1 MPPRRRTTGLIP
13 TLDPND
19 ALEKLQE
26 GIKAQISR
34 PNIYAYKPHDKQF
47 AFHKST
53 KHIVLYIGG
62 NRSGKTVGGAVETV
76 YRLTGRHPYKKVPD
90 CPVRG
95 RAVAV
100 DFNYGVD
107 MIMIPQLSQFMPPSY
122 LINGSWEDSYDK
134 EHRVL
139 TLANKSFLE
148 FRSYDQDLE
157 KFAGTSRH
165 FCVDEETEVL
175 STRGWLKYNEITLN
189 DTILTINPDTLR
201 NEWNKVEGV
210 YKGIESE
217 SIIQL
222 KSRNNFNVRVTPEH
236 RWLVYNKKTG
246 KRYFTTTEKLKKSE
260 QLIVKGSS
268 ILQTHEEFSDDFVEL
283 VGWFITEG
291 TFVNANQ
298 VSISQSKTADSYYYS
313 RIHKLL
319 QRLDISFNVY
329 SNQFY
334 IKKESAK
341 ILKTLF
347 PDKGLTLEFLNK
359 LSTRQLEL
367 LLDVCVMGDGSFIDS
382 GRIRIVENS
391 AHKTAID
398 GYMALLTLL
407 GYRVHITYNSSN
419 SVQILG
425 KTKNSLRYN
434 YSLVSV
440 DSLDI
445 NRVPYK
451 GFVWCPKTKN
461 SSFVARRNGDVFTT
475 GNTWYDEEPP
485 KHIYN
490 ECQARLIDTNGD
502 AYLTMTPVEGMSWVF
517 DDIYTPGKNGNNDI
531 EIIEIEMSE
540 NPYISKESSR
550 RYLASLDPEERKA
563 RERGEFVAMGGKVF
577 KNFSKDIHI
586 IPPVV
591 PPKDWEWYVSLDHG
605 YNNPTA
611 MLWHAVSKDN
621 RIITFAEHYKSE
633 MTVPEHAQ
641 IFHLRNAGFERIPDF
656 VVGDPAMSQRS
667 GITGTSI
674 FQEYADRGIYISPAN
689 NDVDSGINRM
699 LQYLRGDKPRWQI
712 TENCVSLIGEMQKL
726 RWATFNSRKL
736 QYEKNRQEKI
746 HKKDDHA
753 CDSAR
758 YLFSFMPDLTPSDI
772 DPISLTDNNIL
783 NAPRAF
789 RSWDEIIAPANS
801 GAVTVSINKPLEGI
815 TNWQTT
821 LAAELYENE

>member
-1 MPPRRRTTGLIP
+1 MPPRRRTTGLVP

-19 ALEKLQE
+19 ALERLQE

-53 KHIVLYIGG
+53 KHTVLYIGG

-107 MIMIPQLSQFMPPSY
+107 MIMIPQISQFMPPSY

-165 FCVDEETEVL
+165 F
-175 STRGWLKYNEITLN
+175 
-189 DTILTINPDTLR
+189 
-201 NEWNKVEGV
+201 
-210 YKGIESE
+210 
-217 SIIQL
+217 
-222 KSRNNFNVRVTPEH
+222 
-236 RWLVYNKKTG
+236 
-246 KRYFTTTEKLKKSE
+246 
-260 QLIVKGSS
+260 
-268 ILQTHEEFSDDFVEL
+268 
-283 VGWFITEG
+283 
-291 TFVNANQ
+291 
-298 VSISQSKTADSYYYS
+298 
-313 RIHKLL
+313 
-319 QRLDISFNVY
+319 
-329 SNQFY
+329 
-334 IKKESAK
+334 
-341 ILKTLF
+341 
-347 PDKGLTLEFLNK
+347 
-359 LSTRQLEL
+359 
-367 LLDVCVMGDGSFIDS
+367 
-382 GRIRIVENS
+382 
-391 AHKTAID
+391 
-398 GYMALLTLL
+398 
-407 GYRVHITYNSSN
+407 
-419 SVQILG
+419 
-425 KTKNSLRYN
+425 
-434 YSLVSV
+434 
-440 DSLDI
+440 
-445 NRVPYK
+445 
-451 GFVWCPKTKN
+451 
-461 SSFVARRNGDVFTT
+461 
-475 GNTWYDEEPP
+475 TWYDEEPP

-540 NPYISKESSR
+540 NPYISKESTR